1 MLLAID
7 TSTRSIGI
15 GLHDGSQVW
24 AEFVWQSRNYHTV
37 ELAPAVEDLLKK
49 CRVDANR
56 LAGVAV
62 AIGPGSFTGL
72 RIGLGF
78 AKGLALANNLPLLG
92 IPTMEI
98 LVAAQ
103 PIHDEPLLILLQAGR
118 ERFAVG
124 DYVVV
129 ESAWQASGDIR
140 VMKLEEIAHSIS
152 SSVWVCGEMTAD
164 DRAYLQQNS
173 EVVLLTSPAL
183 SLRRPSFLAEL
194 GWRQLRSGV
203 VKPPEQLTPIYL
215 HLNDSIPTD

>member
-15 GLHDGSQVW
+15 GLHDGSQVF

-49 CRVDANR
+49 CQVDANR

-62 AIGPGSFTGL
+62 ATGPGSFTGL

-92 IPTMEI
+92 IPTMDI
-98 LVAAQ
+98 LAAAQ
-103 PIHDEPLLILLQAGR
+103 PIRDEPMLILLQAGR
-118 ERFAVG
+118 ERFAVN
-124 DYVVV
+124 DYFVV
-129 ESAWQASGDIR
+129 ESTWQASGAIR

-152 SSVWVCGEMTAD
+152 SRVWVCGEITAD
-164 DRAYLQQNS
+164 DRVYLQQNV
-173 EVVLLTSPAL
+173 EVALLSSPAL

-194 GWRQLRSGV
+194 GWQKLRSGGV
-203 VKPPEQLTPIYL
+203 VSTEILSPIYL
-215 HLNDSIPTD
+215 HFNESILAD

>member
-15 GLHDGSQVW
+15 SLHDGSQVC

-37 ELAPAVEDLLKK
+37 ELAPAVEDLLEK
-49 CRVDANR
+49 CRVNANH

-62 AIGPGSFTGL
+62 ATGPGSFTGL

-92 IPTMEI
+92 IPTMDV
-98 LVAAQ
+98 LAAAQ
-103 PIHDEPLLILLQAGR
+103 PIRDEPMLILLKAGR
-118 ERFAVG
+118 ERFAVN
-124 DYVVV
+124 DYFVV
-129 ESAWQASGDIR
+129 ESTWQASGAIR

-152 SSVWVCGEMTAD
+152 SRVWVCGEMTED
-164 DRAYLQQNS
+164 DRVFLQQNV
-173 EVVLLTSPAL
+173 EVALLSSPAL

-194 GWRQLRSGV
+194 GWKKLRSGV
-203 VKPPEQLTPIYL
+203 VDSTEILSPIYL
-215 HLNDSIPTD
+215 HFNESILAV

>member
-15 GLHDGSQVW
+15 GLHDGSQVC
-24 AEFVWQSRNYHTV
+24 AEFVWQSRNFHTV
-37 ELAPAVEDLLKK
+37 ELAPAVEDMLHK
-49 CRVDANR
+49 CRVDVNR

-62 AIGPGSFTGL
+62 ATGPGSFTGL
-72 RIGLGF
+72 RIGLGL

-92 IPTMEI
+92 IPTMDI
-98 LVAAQ
+98 LAAAQ
-103 PIHDEPLLILLQAGR
+103 PVHDEPLLILLQAGR

-124 DYVVV
+124 DYIVV

-140 VMKLEEIAHSIS
+140 VMKLEEITHSIS
-152 SSVWVCGEMTAD
+152 SGVWVCGEMTAD
-164 DRAYLQQNS
+164 GRAYLQENS
-173 EVVLLTSPAL
+173 KVALLTSPAL

-203 VKPPEQLTPIYL
+203 VESPEKLSPIYL
-215 HLNDSIPTD
+215 PLNESIPAD

>member
-7 TSTRSIGI
+7 TSTRTIGI
-15 GLHDGSQVW
+15 GLHDGSQVC
-24 AEFVWQSRNYHTV
+24 AEFVWQSQNYHTV

-49 CRVDANR
+49 CRVEANR
-56 LAGVAV
+56 LAGVVV
-62 AIGPGSFTGL
+62 ATGPGSFTGL

-98 LVAAQ
+98 LAAAQ
-103 PIHDEPLLILLQAGR
+103 PVHDEPLLILLQAGR

-124 DYVVV
+124 DYLVV

-140 VMKLEEIAHSIS
+140 VMKLEEIAQSIS

-164 DRAYLQQNS
+164 DRAYLQQNV
-173 EVVLLTSPAL
+173 EDVLLASPAL

-194 GWRQLRSGV
+194 GWRQLRSGAV
-203 VKPPEQLTPIYL
+203 ESTDKLTPIYL
-215 HLNDSIPTD
+215 RLIPSITAD

>member
-15 GLHDGSQVW
+15 ALHDGSQVC
-24 AEFVWQSRNYHTV
+24 AEFVWQSQNYHTV

-62 AIGPGSFTGL
+62 ATGPGSFTGL

-92 IPTMEI
+92 IPSMEI
-98 LVAAQ
+98 LAAAQ
-103 PIHDEPLLILLQAGR
+103 PVHDEPLLILLQAGR
-118 ERFAVG
+118 ERFAVAN
-124 DYVVV
+124 YSFV

-140 VMKLEEIAHSIS
+140 VMKLEEIAHSLS
-152 SSVWVCGEMTAD
+152 SSVWVCGELTAD

-173 EVVLLTSPAL
+173 DVILLTSPAL

-194 GWRQLRSGV
+194 GWHQLRSGEAE
-203 VKPPEQLTPIYL
+203 PPEKLTPIYL
-215 HLNDSIPTD
+215 HFNESIPAD